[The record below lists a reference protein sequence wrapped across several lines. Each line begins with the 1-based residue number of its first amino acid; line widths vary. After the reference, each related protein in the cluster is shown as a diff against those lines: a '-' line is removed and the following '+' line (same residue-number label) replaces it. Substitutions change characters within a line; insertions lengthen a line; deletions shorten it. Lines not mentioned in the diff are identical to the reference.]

1 MNKPRRFII
10 EIHDNIDFVSAFTK
24 CAQVVKLGMISGEGK
39 QHCYGTVFPDGVM
52 ITVNLNKGG
61 SERFRVSKTTP

>member
-10 EIHDNIDFVSAFTK
+10 EIHDDIDPVSAFWK

-39 QHCYGTVFPDGVM
+39 QHCYGTAFPYGVM

-61 SERFRVSKTTP
+61 SERFRIGKQP